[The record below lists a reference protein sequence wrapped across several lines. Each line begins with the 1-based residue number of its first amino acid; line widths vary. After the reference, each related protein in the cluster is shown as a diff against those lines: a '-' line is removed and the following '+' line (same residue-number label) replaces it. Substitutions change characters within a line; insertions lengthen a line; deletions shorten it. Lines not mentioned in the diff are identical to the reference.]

1 MHSLYERFYKGQLD
15 FFDVCNEYEDKYS
28 SNITLKFPKNAYAD
42 LNKKYYQSGLNA
54 LETFDNIPENYEILD
69 IECKIDTLIN
79 DIRFIGYADLILRN
93 KDTHDIIIVDHK
105 SKAKFSSKSEQ
116 KKYARQLYLY
126 SVYVKEHYGKYPAYL
141 VFNMFRVGQIVKID
155 FKESELKEAISWFT
169 NTVSEIYFDLEFIDK
184 HEILGKDLSEFSKQD
199 FFCNELCGV
208 RKYCPRS
215 NLFKD
220 V

>member
-15 FFDVCNEYEDKYS
+15 FFDVCNEYEDKYNL
-28 SNITLKFPKNAYAD
+28 NITLKFPKNAYAD

-54 LETFDNIPENYEILD
+54 LETFDDIPENYEVLD

-79 DIRFIGYADLILRN
+79 DIRFIGYADLIIRN
-93 KDTHDIIIVDHK
+93 KDTQDIIIVDHK
-105 SKAKFSSKSEQ
+105 SKAKFSSKAEQ

-126 SVYVKEHYGKYPAYL
+126 SIYVKEHFGKYPTYL

-155 FKESELKEAISWFT
+155 FKKSDLEEAISWFT

-184 HEILGKDLSEFSKQD
+184 HEIVGKDLLTFAKQD

-220 V
+220 I